1 MTFIMV
7 KPSAMPS
14 SPLRLSPVRPF
25 ARWVWPVVTALAAG
39 LVQAQSTAPVP
50 PRHEP
55 LPGDYRVV
63 DGRVDRGT
71 YSGWR
76 LFQTNCQRCH
86 GVGGVGTSAAPNLLE
101 RIPNLT
107 PKAFAS
113 KVLTSYRVVR
123 MTPDNGGADRE
134 TERER
139 LLEEVMRRERTARG
153 EPVMPAWDADEGV
166 SPHVL
171 DLYAYLTARAEG
183 AIGPGRPAVIVDKKR

>member
-1 MTFIMV
+1 MTSTLFRHSILRWACV
-7 KPSAMPS
+7 AVLPS
-14 SPLRLSPVRPF
+14 L
-25 ARWVWPVVTALAAG
+25 ALG
-39 LVQAQSTAPVP
+39 LVQAQPV

-55 LPGDYRVV
+55 LPGDYQVV

-76 LFQTNCQRCH
+76 LFQANCQRCH

-113 KVLTSYRVVR
+113 KVLTSYRIVR
-123 MTPDNGGADRE
+123 ITPDDRVEDRE
-134 TERER
+134 AERER

-183 AIGPGRPAVIVDKKR
+183 AIGPGRPAVVVDKKR

>member
-1 MTFIMV
+1 M
-7 KPSAMPS
+7 
-14 SPLRLSPVRPF
+14 
-25 ARWVWPVVTALAAG
+25 ALAAG
-39 LVQAQSTAPVP
+39 LVQAQTAAPVP

-55 LPGDYRVV
+55 LPGDYQVV

-71 YSGWR
+71 HSGWR
-76 LFQTNCQRCH
+76 LFQANCQRCH

-113 KVLTSYRVVR
+113 KVLTSYRIVR
-123 MTPDNGGADRE
+123 MTPDDRAEDRE
-134 TERER
+134 AERER
-139 LLEEVMRRERTARG
+139 LLEQVMRRERTSRG

-171 DLYAYLTARAEG
+171 DLYAYLSARADG
-183 AIGPGRPAVIVDKKR
+183 AIGPGKPAVISNKPR

>member
-1 MTFIMV
+1 M
-7 KPSAMPS
+7 
-14 SPLRLSPVRPF
+14 SPCPRPISHIRWAQRALPVL
-25 ARWVWPVVTALAAG
+25 ACLVSGWVHAQAAP
-39 LVQAQSTAPVP
+39 LVPT
-50 PRHEP
+50 RHEP
-55 LPGDYRVV
+55 LPGDYQVV
-63 DGRVDRGT
+63 DGRIDRGT
-71 YSGWR
+71 YGGWR
-76 LFQTNCQRCH
+76 LFQANCQRCH
-86 GVGGVGTSAAPNLLE
+86 GTGGVGTNAAPNLLE

-113 KVLTSYRVVR
+113 KVLTSYRIVR
-123 MTPDNGGADRE
+123 MTPDDRVEDRE
-134 TERER
+134 AERER